1 MGLTESVLGLI
12 ADKPAGAV
20 SVGARYTAVRVGDR
34 VGVARTM
41 YVDSQEVLDVNE
53 LANRKLAHLILS
65 DNPTEASIGAA
76 AINAQTVPGGNLSS
90 GNIFK
95 KIIQMSGSFES
106 IGVVGWFPFVRHLEG
121 TVHVFEKSPREGCL
135 PASEAEAIL
144 PGCDLV
150 VITGSA
156 FVNKTLER
164 LLQISNGHTL
174 VIGPSTPLS
183 PVLFEFG
190 ADMLAGIIS
199 NADHI
204 MEIVGHDGG
213 TKDFIGFAD
222 SVIMEPDQSAAMID
236 GR

>member
-41 YVDSQEVLDVNE
+41 RVDAQEVSDLDE
-53 LANRKLAHLILS
+53 LAGKKLAHLILS
-65 DNPTEASIGAA
+65 EDPIEASIGAA
-76 AINAQTVPGGNLSS
+76 AINAQTLPRGNLSS

-95 KIIQMSGSFES
+95 KIIKMAGRFDS

-121 TVHVFEKSPREGCL
+121 TVHVFEKRPREGCL
-135 PASEAEAIL
+135 PSSEAEIIL

-156 FVNKTLER
+156 FVNRTLER
-164 LLQISNGHTL
+164 LLKISNGFTM

-183 PVLFEFG
+183 PVLFEYG
-190 ADMLAGIIS
+190 AGLLAGIIS
-199 NADHI
+199 NSEHI

-222 SVIMEPDQSAAMID
+222 SVIMEPE
-236 GR
+236 